1 MLFKK
6 PYMNLIASQ
15 TKYVQIKAENLIV
28 DQWNHAPRHLRN
40 AIGWYI
46 TFAKKVDWANLNSDV
61 YKLDLINCKM

>member
-1 MLFKK
+1 MWKFSKTG
-6 PYMNLIASQ
+6 IFA
-15 TKYVQIKAENLIV
+15 
-28 DQWNHAPRHLRN
+28 DLRN